1 MGRGL
6 HLRYDHV
13 PTWSIRADD
22 PSRNYLLRPP
32 RAPVPTWLRLLA
44 QERRVE
50 AALLISALSA
60 CTKALNRWVQFA
72 VSLAALRRLA
82 LDEYRIEPGGGGRP
96 EGSNAENRLDCP
108 ASGGDQREKE
118 DQRGRSRGAGV
129 AQRCGGGH
137 GGEPGQIQMRGMMRA
152 VSQVHLPTLR
162 DALASQRG
170 EAASKRNQG
179 PVSFGTGATVRAL
192 AGASELGKA
201 GA

>member
-1 MGRGL
+1 M
-6 HLRYDHV
+6 

-22 PSRNYLLRPP
+22 PSRNYPLRPP

-44 QERRVE
+44 QERWVE
-50 AALLISALSA
+50 AALLMGALSA

-82 LDEYRIEPGGGGRP
+82 LDECRIEPGGGGRP
-96 EGSNAENRLDCP
+96 EGSNAEHKLDWP
-108 ASGGDQREKE
+108 ASGGDQRQKE
-118 DQRGRSRGAGV
+118 DQQARSRGAVRGV
-129 AQRCGGGH
+129 AQRCCDGH
-137 GGEPGQIQMRGMMRA
+137 DGEPGQIQMRGVMRA